1 MAEEKQAVSL
11 TENDYGS
18 EVEIAWCP
26 GCGNFGI
33 LKAVKKALLDL
44 QLPPQKLLFISGI
57 GQAGKFPHYLKCNML
72 NELHGRSLP
81 AAAAAKIVNPELTVI
96 AEGGDGDAYGEGG
109 NHFLHAML
117 RNVDFTYLVHDN
129 QVYGLTKGQASPTSD
144 RGFVTRTTPGGARE
158 PLNPL
163 AVAIAANASFV
174 ARGYAG
180 DIPHLSKIIAAA
192 IQHKGFALV
201 DILQPC
207 VSFNHVNTYQY
218 FQQRVYKVEDEAG
231 YNPADRLKAFEK
243 ALEWGDRI
251 PTGILYR
258 VERPVFEDSLWQAD
272 RVPLVKRKLDPQ
284 VAAHLMDEFV

>member
-1 MAEEKQAVSL
+1 MAEENKTVQL
-11 TENDYGS
+11 TESDYFS
-18 EVEIAWCP
+18 SVEVAWCP

-33 LKAVKKALLDL
+33 LSAVKKALVNL
-44 QLPPQKLLFISGI
+44 QLAPQKLLFVSGI

-72 NELHGRSLP
+72 NELHGRALP
-81 AAAAAKIVNPELTVI
+81 AAAAARIVNPQLTVI

-109 NHFLHAML
+109 NHFMHAMV

-129 QVYGLTKGQASPTSD
+129 QVYALTKGQASPTSD
-144 RGFVTRTTPGGARE
+144 PGFVTKTTPGGAHE

-174 ARGYAG
+174 ARGYSG

-207 VSFNHVNTYQY
+207 VSFNHINTYEY
-218 FQQRVYKVEDEAG
+218 FQRRVYKLEDEAG
-231 YNPADRLKAFEK
+231 YNSSDRLKAFEK

-251 PTGILYR
+251 PTGILYQ
-258 VERPVFEDSLWQAD
+258 VERPLFEDSLWQMD
-272 RVPLVKRKLDPQ
+272 GVPLVKRKVDPQ
-284 VAAHLMDEFV
+284 TAAHLMKEFT